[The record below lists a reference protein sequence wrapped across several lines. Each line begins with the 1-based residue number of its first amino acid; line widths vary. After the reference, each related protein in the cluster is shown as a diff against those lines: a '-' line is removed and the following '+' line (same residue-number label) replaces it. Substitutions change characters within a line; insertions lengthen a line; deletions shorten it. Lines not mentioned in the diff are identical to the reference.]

1 MENKTGL
8 KSEFLKE
15 LHAQILSFPGIEQV
29 FIFGS
34 RARGDYR
41 KYSDVDLAIFGEQVS
56 FETLGA
62 VRGFL
67 EELPTIYRFDLVH
80 FDKQT
85 NEQLK
90 ASILKE
96 GISLTALLEIEEER
110 PQKDEG

>member
-41 KYSDVDLAIFGEQVS
+41 KYSDVDLA
-56 FETLGA
+56 
-62 VRGFL
+62 
-67 EELPTIYRFDLVH
+67 
-80 FDKQT
+80 
-85 NEQLK
+85 
-90 ASILKE
+90 
-96 GISLTALLEIEEER
+96 
-110 PQKDEG
+110 